1 MSRGELDRPRRLHRE
16 VDAALLALAGTL
28 AGFTALLLSMPT
40 VNPALVN
47 DRLDLAIV
55 TTATLVSVAVAGID
69 WARGRL
75 AADGAALLRSSAFAV
90 LGVVN
95 VLTLAVLVLG
105 VDAHF
110 GVGLEDPGQLPIIGP
125 LLARAAAA
133 SLLLVGGIASLRGA
147 SLPARPALAI
157 VAPIA
162 LTALGLVALAAVQHR
177 LPEVVPRA
185 ALGQLG
191 VDPDVGF
198 TPGSAPTLMV
208 TQSLIAVAFLVAA
221 LLAHRSYR
229 HTGRTGTVLLA
240 AGLLVAA
247 FSQIHG
253 AIHPGGYSG
262 VVTSGDLLRLGFYT
276 LLLGAIVLDRRDDL
290 KELRAA
296 NVEIR
301 RLADAEL
308 ATAGLAERARLAREI
323 HDGLAQD
330 LWYAKLKQ
338 TRLAQLVGFED
349 EARELSD
356 EVGEAL
362 DAALAE
368 ARNAVA
374 AMREGAEAGP
384 LVEMLE
390 RHVEDFADRFALRTE
405 FHAEGDPPE
414 VSPRAK
420 AEVLRILQE
429 ALTNVRKH
437 ADATTV
443 RVSVHSDGTLRL
455 SVTDNG
461 RGFRPE
467 QAPAGFGLDS
477 MRQRAAVIGAT
488 ITVASEPQNG
498 TRVELVMRNE
508 REGGRTDGR

>member
-1 MSRGELDRPRRLHRE
+1 MSAGEATRPRRGHRW
-16 VDAALLALAGTL
+16 VDASLLALAGAL
-28 AGFTALLLSMPT
+28 AGLTALIVAMPT
-40 VNPALVN
+40 INPALVN

-75 AADGAALLRSSAFAV
+75 AADGSALLRSSAFAV
-90 LGVVN
+90 LGVLN
-95 VLTLAVLVLG
+95 LLTLAVLVTGADARLG
-105 VDAHF
+105 AT
-110 GVGLEDPGQLPIIGP
+110 LQDPGQLPIIGP

-133 SLLLVGGIASLRGA
+133 SLLLVGGIAGLRGA
-147 SLPARPALAI
+147 SLPARPAVAI
-157 VAPIA
+157 IAPTA
-162 LTALGLVALAAVQHR
+162 LTALGLLALGAVQHR
-177 LPEVVPRA
+177 LPEVVPSA
-185 ALGQLG
+185 TLGQLG
-191 VDPDVGF
+191 VDPAVGF
-198 TPGSAPTLMV
+198 APESAPTLV
-208 TQSLIAVAFLVAA
+208 AAQGLIAVTFLAAA
-221 LLAHRSYR
+221 LLAHRSYTR
-229 HTGRTGTVLLA
+229 TGRTGTAVLA

-247 FSQIHG
+247 FSQVHG
-253 AIHPGGYSG
+253 ALHPGGYSA

-276 LLLGAIVLDRRDDL
+276 LLLGAIVIDRRDDL
-290 KELRAA
+290 RELRAA

-338 TRLAQLVGFED
+338 TRLAQLAGFQGET
-349 EARELSD
+349 RELSD

-420 AEVLRILQE
+420 AEVLRIVQE

-498 TRVELVMRNE
+498 TRVELVMPNE